1 VKILFHEL
9 NAGKRMQKSLDRRPK
24 ATLPNCLVVKCLV
37 LFSSIVFCSVSHRV
51 EAQSVNQQQSSV
63 AATLADEQVKATSP
77 EVPKPE
83 EQQEGWLNATQLKE
97 RVTKA
102 FAPPKEAKS
111 LHPSNRVWINREE
124 QIVIVDGVIAQ
135 REAQLE
141 MFACPSGT
149 KEHES
154 IISVFS
160 KSQLVHAALL
170 AIGAKPGSPAAF
182 EPFRPASGTT
192 VRVYVLWLDAKG
204 EKQGTI
210 AQKWVRKTG
219 TKDCLKWDWV
229 FAGSKEYVDEITK
242 ERQYMADSGE
252 LICVANFGTSTMD
265 LVVKSEQANASLVFD
280 AFTERI
286 PRRNTPV
293 RLVLSLSDEPP
304 FGSEADHE
312 KDTPSFL
319 KADVPKDILKW
330 LEPMPS
336 DNSSR

>member
-1 VKILFHEL
+1 MVATVTSFVDAQEVT
-9 NAGKRMQKSLDRRPK
+9 K
-24 ATLPNCLVVKCLV
+24 APASVV
-37 LFSSIVFCSVSHRV
+37 
-51 EAQSVNQQQSSV
+51 
-63 AATLADEQVKATSP
+63 ATLADAEEKSP
-77 EVPKPE
+77 SSDVPKGE
-83 EQQEGWLNATQLKE
+83 EPQEGWLNATQLRE

-111 LHPSNRVWINREE
+111 LHPNDRVWINREE
-124 QIVIVDGVIAQ
+124 QVVIVDGVIAQ

-154 IISVFS
+154 IVSVFA

-170 AIGAKPGSPAAF
+170 AVGAKPGAPASF

-192 VRVYVLWLDAKG
+192 VRVYVLWFDPKG
-204 EKQGTI
+204 EKQSTI

-229 FAGSKEYVDEITK
+229 FAGSKEYFDEFTK
-242 ERQYMADSGE
+242 ERQYLANSGE

-293 RLVLSLSDEPP
+293 RLVLSLSEEPA

-312 KDTPSFL
+312 KETPSFL
-319 KADVPKDILKW
+319 KDDVPKDILKW
-330 LEPMPS
+330 LEPMPADKS
-336 DNSSR
+336 PR

>member
-1 VKILFHEL
+1 MV
-9 NAGKRMQKSLDRRPK
+9 
-24 ATLPNCLVVKCLV
+24 ATVTSFVDAQEVTKEPASVV
-37 LFSSIVFCSVSHRV
+37 
-51 EAQSVNQQQSSV
+51 
-63 AATLADEQVKATSP
+63 ATLADAEEKSP
-77 EVPKPE
+77 SSDVPKGE
-83 EQQEGWLNATQLKE
+83 EPQEGWLNATQLRE

-102 FAPPKEAKS
+102 FAMPKEAKS
-111 LHPSNRVWINREE
+111 LHPNDRVWINREE
-124 QIVIVDGVIAQ
+124 QVVIVDGVIAQ

-154 IISVFS
+154 IVSVFA

-170 AIGAKPGSPAAF
+170 AVGAKPGAPASF

-192 VRVYVLWLDAKG
+192 VRVYVLWFDPKG
-204 EKQGTI
+204 EKQSTI

-229 FAGSKEYVDEITK
+229 FAGSKEYFDEFTK
-242 ERQYMADSGE
+242 ERQYLANSGE

-293 RLVLSLSDEPP
+293 RLVLSLSEEPA

-312 KDTPSFL
+312 KETPSFL
-319 KADVPKDILKW
+319 KDDVPKDILKW
-330 LEPMPS
+330 LEPMPADKS
-336 DNSSR
+336 PR

>member
-1 VKILFHEL
+1 
-9 NAGKRMQKSLDRRPK
+9 
-24 ATLPNCLVVKCLV
+24 
-37 LFSSIVFCSVSHRV
+37 
-51 EAQSVNQQQSSV
+51 
-63 AATLADEQVKATSP
+63 
-77 EVPKPE
+77 
-83 EQQEGWLNATQLKE
+83 
-97 RVTKA
+97 
-102 FAPPKEAKS
+102 
-111 LHPSNRVWINREE
+111 
-124 QIVIVDGVIAQ
+124 
-135 REAQLE
+135 

-154 IISVFS
+154 IVSVFA

-170 AIGAKPGSPAAF
+170 AVGAKPGAPASF

-192 VRVYVLWLDAKG
+192 VRVYVLWFDPKG
-204 EKQGTI
+204 EKQSTI

-229 FAGSKEYVDEITK
+229 FAGSKEYFDEFTK
-242 ERQYMADSGE
+242 ERQYLANSGE

-293 RLVLSLSDEPP
+293 RLVLSLSEEPA

-312 KDTPSFL
+312 KETPSFL
-319 KADVPKDILKW
+319 KDDVPKDILKW
-330 LEPMPS
+330 LEPMPVDKS
-336 DNSSR
+336 PR

>member
-1 VKILFHEL
+1 MPKSSFYREL
-9 NAGKRMQKSLDRRPK
+9 LLVCSIMV
-24 ATLPNCLVVKCLV
+24 ATATSVVDAQ
-37 LFSSIVFCSVSHRV
+37 
-51 EAQSVNQQQSSV
+51 EATKEPAAAV
-63 AATLADEQVKATSP
+63 ATLADA
-77 EVPKPE
+77 E
-83 EQQEGWLNATQLKE
+83 EKSSNSDVSKGAEAQEGWLNATQLRE
-97 RVTKA
+97 RVTKM
-102 FAPPKEAKS
+102 FALPKEAKS
-111 LHPSNRVWINREE
+111 LHPNDRVWINREE
-124 QIVIVDGVIAQ
+124 QVVIVDGVIAQ

-154 IISVFS
+154 IVSVFA

-170 AIGAKPGSPAAF
+170 AIGAKPGSPASF

-192 VRVYVLWLDAKG
+192 VRVYVLWLDPKG
-204 EKQGTI
+204 EKQSTI

-229 FAGSKEYVDEITK
+229 FAGSKEYFDEFTK
-242 ERQYMADSGE
+242 ERQYLANSGE

-280 AFTERI
+280 AYTERI

-293 RLVLSLSDEPP
+293 RLVLSLSEEPA

-312 KDTPSFL
+312 KETPSFI
-319 KADVPKDILKW
+319 KDDVPKDILKW
-330 LEPMPS
+330 LEPMPADKS
-336 DNSSR
+336 PR

>member
-1 VKILFHEL
+1 
-9 NAGKRMQKSLDRRPK
+9 MPKSSFYRHL
-24 ATLPNCLVVKCLV
+24 LLV
-37 LFSSIVFCSVSHRV
+37 CSVMVATVTSFV
-51 EAQSVNQQQSSV
+51 DAQEVTKEPASVV
-63 AATLADEQVKATSP
+63 ATLADAEEKSP
-77 EVPKPE
+77 SSDVPKGE
-83 EQQEGWLNATQLKE
+83 EPQEGWLNATQLRE

-111 LHPSNRVWINREE
+111 LHPNDRVWINREE
-124 QIVIVDGVIAQ
+124 QVVIVDGVIAQ

-154 IISVFS
+154 IVSVFA

-170 AIGAKPGSPAAF
+170 AVGAKPGAPASF

-192 VRVYVLWLDAKG
+192 VRVYVLWFDPKG
-204 EKQGTI
+204 EKQSTI

-229 FAGSKEYVDEITK
+229 FAGSKEYFDEFTK
-242 ERQYMADSGE
+242 ERQYLANSGE

-293 RLVLSLSDEPP
+293 RLVLSLSEEPA

-312 KDTPSFL
+312 KETPSFL
-319 KADVPKDILKW
+319 KDDVPKDILKW
-330 LEPMPS
+330 LEPMPADKS
-336 DNSSR
+336 PR

>member
-1 VKILFHEL
+1 
-9 NAGKRMQKSLDRRPK
+9 MPKSSFYRHL
-24 ATLPNCLVVKCLV
+24 LLV
-37 LFSSIVFCSVSHRV
+37 CSVMVATVTSFV
-51 EAQSVNQQQSSV
+51 DAQEVTKEPASVV
-63 AATLADEQVKATSP
+63 ATLADAEEKSP
-77 EVPKPE
+77 SSDVPKGE
-83 EQQEGWLNATQLKE
+83 EPQEGWLNATQLRE

-111 LHPSNRVWINREE
+111 LHPNDRVWINREE
-124 QIVIVDGVIAQ
+124 QVVIVDGVIAQ

-154 IISVFS
+154 IVSVFA

-170 AIGAKPGSPAAF
+170 AVGAKPGAPASF

-192 VRVYVLWLDAKG
+192 VRVYVLWFDPKG
-204 EKQGTI
+204 EKQSTI

-229 FAGSKEYVDEITK
+229 FAGSKEYFDEFTK
-242 ERQYMADSGE
+242 ERQYLANSGE

-293 RLVLSLSDEPP
+293 RLVLSLSEEPA

-312 KDTPSFL
+312 KETPSFL
-319 KADVPKDILKW
+319 KDDVPKDILKW
-330 LEPMPS
+330 LEPMPVDKS
-336 DNSSR
+336 PR

>member
-1 VKILFHEL
+1 MPKTENQMPKVNL
-9 NAGKRMQKSLDRRPK
+9 NASYWSLL
-24 ATLPNCLVVKCLV
+24 AA
-37 LFSSIVFCSVSHRV
+37 CSVICCSGICFRV
-51 EAQSVNQQQSSV
+51 ANRADAQAVHKEQSSV
-63 AATLADEQVKATSP
+63 AATAVDEQAKATSP
-77 EVPKPE
+77 EEPKPE
-83 EQQEGWLNATQLKE
+83 ELQEGWLNATQLKE

-111 LHPSNRVWINREE
+111 LHPTNRVWINREE

-154 IISVFS
+154 IVSVFS

-170 AIGAKPGSPAAF
+170 AIGAKSGSPASF

-192 VRVYVLWLDAKG
+192 VRIYVLWLDAKG
-204 EKQGTI
+204 EKQSTI

-219 TKDCLKWDWV
+219 TKDSLKWDWV
-229 FAGSKEYVDEITK
+229 FAGSKEYVDELTK

-265 LVVKSEQANASLVFD
+265 LVVKSEQANSSLVFD

-312 KDTPSFL
+312 KETPPFL
-319 KADVPKDILKW
+319 KEDVPKDILKW

-336 DNSSR
+336 DSSTR

>member
-1 VKILFHEL
+1 MPKTE
-9 NAGKRMQKSLDRRPK
+9 KRMPK
-24 ATLPNCLVVKCLV
+24 VNLYWRLLAV
-37 LFSSIVFCSVSHRV
+37 CSVIFLSVANRAD
-51 EAQSVNQQQSSV
+51 AQAVNQEQSTV
-63 AATLADEQVKATSP
+63 VETPVDEQAKATSP

-154 IISVFS
+154 IVSVFS

-170 AIGAKPGSPAAF
+170 AIGAKPGSPASF

-192 VRVYVLWLDAKG
+192 VRIYVLWLDAKG
-204 EKQGTI
+204 EKQSTI

-219 TKDCLKWDWV
+219 TKDSLKWDWV
-229 FAGSKEYVDEITK
+229 FAGSKEYVDELTK
-242 ERQYMADSGE
+242 ERQYMANSGE

-265 LVVKSEQANASLVFD
+265 LVVKSEQANSSLVFD

-312 KDTPSFL
+312 KETPSFL
-319 KADVPKDILKW
+319 KEEVPKDILKW

-336 DNSSR
+336 DSSTR

>member
-1 VKILFHEL
+1 MV
-9 NAGKRMQKSLDRRPK
+9 
-24 ATLPNCLVVKCLV
+24 ATVTSFVDAQEVTKDPASVV
-37 LFSSIVFCSVSHRV
+37 
-51 EAQSVNQQQSSV
+51 
-63 AATLADEQVKATSP
+63 ATLADAEEKSP
-77 EVPKPE
+77 SSDVPKGE
-83 EQQEGWLNATQLKE
+83 EPQEGWLNATQLRE

-111 LHPSNRVWINREE
+111 LHPNDRVWINREE
-124 QIVIVDGVIAQ
+124 QVVIVDGVIAQ

-154 IISVFS
+154 IVSVFA

-170 AIGAKPGSPAAF
+170 AVGAKPGAPASF

-192 VRVYVLWLDAKG
+192 VRVYVLWFDPKG
-204 EKQGTI
+204 EKQSTI

-229 FAGSKEYVDEITK
+229 FAGSKEYFDEFTK
-242 ERQYMADSGE
+242 ERQYLANSGE

-293 RLVLSLSDEPP
+293 RLVLSLSEEPA

-312 KDTPSFL
+312 KETPSFL
-319 KADVPKDILKW
+319 KDDVPKDILKW
-330 LEPMPS
+330 LEPMPA
-336 DNSSR
+336 DKAPR